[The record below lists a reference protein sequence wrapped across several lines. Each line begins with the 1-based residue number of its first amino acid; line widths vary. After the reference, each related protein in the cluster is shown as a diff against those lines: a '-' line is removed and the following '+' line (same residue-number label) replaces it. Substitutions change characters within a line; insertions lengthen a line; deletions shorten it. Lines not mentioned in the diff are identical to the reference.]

1 MATRNKRNADVEL
14 DEIMLKKTCQ
24 TIVHSADLE
33 TITIKQVRRDAEVKL
48 GLTAKFLDKQPWKDL
63 IHEFV
68 TEAIEKSK
76 SEDVSVAYSSRSKS
90 VKVEDSKDD
99 NIVEDGG
106 SVMALEN
113 KVARESDQGLN
124 KSRTKD
130 IRNDKLA
137 NNSMEEDSENDIN
150 SESKRSNDAEI
161 SDTEYEI
168 VKRKRKK
175 KSTTT
180 KRTIYN
186 IEDSHSEHEDD
197 PPKKRK
203 TKKEK
208 SAPTVS
214 SNNDGETTIKEL
226 KAFIFKC
233 GVRKVWSRELAGCD
247 SISSQISKLNKILR
261 DLGIK
266 GRPTLEK
273 CKKVRQRR
281 ELEAELNSMDVGNII
296 SDDIKEGRK
305 ARASRGIINPTG
317 RRIIRARRQIE

>member
-1 MATRNKRNADVEL
+1 KLDKGPKKIHTVYREMATRNKRNADVEL
-14 DEIMLKKTCQ
+14 DEIMLKKTCK

-76 SEDVSVAYSSRSKS
+76 SEDVSVVYSSRSKS
-90 VKVEDSKDD
+90 VKVEESKDD
-99 NIVEDGG
+99 NIVEFVEDGG

-130 IRNDKLA
+130 FRNDKLA
-137 NNSMEEDSENDIN
+137 SNSMEEDSENDIN
-150 SESKRSNDAEI
+150 SESKRSSDAEI

-168 VKRKRKK
+168 VKRKRKE

-186 IEDSHSEHEDD
+186 IKDSHSELEDDPPKKRKTKKAKSAPTVLSNNDDETDD

-214 SNNDGETTIKEL
+214 
-226 KAFIFKC
+226 
-233 GVRKVWSRELAGCD
+233 
-247 SISSQISKLNKILR
+247 
-261 DLGIK
+261 
-266 GRPTLEK
+266 
-273 CKKVRQRR
+273 
-281 ELEAELNSMDVGNII
+281 
-296 SDDIKEGRK
+296 
-305 ARASRGIINPTG
+305 
-317 RRIIRARRQIE
+317 